1 MFRQW
6 TGTYRANRKRVHRAV
21 LVAASATC
29 VAVSVATRRQRQR
42 FMEELPF
49 ASDALFHDPKRTRSI
64 EELVYTMT
72 RAGLMG
78 NAKSVSQ
85 ELDDIRK
92 WHVEHG
98 YKGGLVLRELN
109 RPVFGSTRDD
119 TPEFEFMDAMALA
132 RRECYYIYYEIR
144 GDGEIRQQIFC
155 RGTTLGVDILTCLQ
169 FWWVYDEDLGC
180 RVHRGFRNHANH
192 LLRDILP
199 LLISDKRAT
208 IEISGHSLGGAAAFL
223 LAIKLRLMGYNV
235 VKLTT
240 VAAPRFCNASGVPIL
255 SKLLPPDTLR
265 IEDDRDIV
273 PFLPPFGCH
282 LGDLLWLVDRGPA
295 RYVPF
300 SVPWTDSV
308 FINFRFWEVLS
319 SFSQHHRVGCHVGH
333 LQKDAGVQSTSD
345 ALSPPAS

>member
-1 MFRQW
+1 M
-6 TGTYRANRKRVHRAV
+6 
-21 LVAASATC
+21 VAASTTC
-29 VAVSVATRRQRQR
+29 VAVSVGTRQWRQRHI
-42 FMEELPF
+42 EELPL
-49 ASDALFHDPKRTRSI
+49 ASEALFNDSKRKTSV
-64 EELVYTMT
+64 EELVCTMT
-72 RAGLMG
+72 RAKLMG
-78 NAKSVSQ
+78 TKKSVNH
-85 ELDDIRK
+85 ELQDIRK

-98 YKGGLVLRELN
+98 YKGGLVLRELQK
-109 RPVFGSTRDD
+109 PVFGSTQED

-132 RRECYYIYYEIR
+132 RRECYYIYYEIK

-199 LLISDKRAT
+199 LLLSDKRAT

-223 LAIKLRLMGYNV
+223 LAIKLRLLGYNV

-255 SKLLPPDTLR
+255 SRYLPPDTLR

-273 PFLPPFGCH
+273 PFLPPFGRH
-282 LGDLLWLVDRGPA
+282 LGDLVWLVDKGPA

-300 SVPWTDSV
+300 SPIYSWTDSAFV
-308 FINFRFWEVLS
+308 NFRMWEVLS
-319 SFSQHHRVGCHVGH
+319 SFSKHHRVMSHARR
-333 LQKDAGVQSTSD
+333 LEKSANEQSTSD
-345 ALSPPAS
+345 RLAPSASS